1 MLNPRGDHQHFARR
15 DVNLLFEM
23 RDFDFGLSEYDSS
36 LFLLYFFAFPNTW
49 YAHSGFK

>member
-1 MLNPRGDHQHFARR
+1 MSIRLRR
-15 DVNLLFEM
+15 FIKQM